1 MKEQDIQRKIIKYL
15 ESVGAYVVKVVA
27 SNKSGT
33 PDILACY
40 KGIFLAIEVKK
51 PETKT
56 NVSELQIYNINRIKQ
71 CGGIAI
77 VAWELSQVEATINE
91 INNNLMVVGGFKYV
105 D

>member
-40 KGIFLAIEVKK
+40 RGIFLAIEVKR

-56 NVSELQIYNINRIKQ
+56 SVSELQEYNIKKIKEA
-71 CGGIAI
+71 GGIAI
-77 VAWELSQVEATINE
+77 VSWDLDAVKAVVENI
-91 INNNLMVVGGFKYV
+91 NLML
-105 D
+105 

>member
-40 KGIFLAIEVKK
+40 RGIFLAIEVKR

-56 NVSELQIYNINRIKQ
+56 NVSELQIYNIKKIKEA
-71 CGGIAI
+71 GGVAI
-77 VAWELSQVEATINE
+77 VSWDLDTVKATIE
-91 INNNLMVVGGFKYV
+91 GINSNLMVIGGLK
-105 D
+105 

>member
-40 KGIFLAIEVKK
+40 RGIFLAIEVKR

-56 NVSELQIYNINRIKQ
+56 NVSELQEYNIKKIKEA
-71 CGGIAI
+71 GGVAI
-77 VAWELSQVEATINE
+77 VSWDLDAVKATVENINS
-91 INNNLMVVGGFKYV
+91 NLMVIGGLK
-105 D
+105 

>member
-40 KGIFLAIEVKK
+40 RGIFLAVEVKR
-51 PETKT
+51 PETRT
-56 NVSELQIYNINRIKQ
+56 NVSELQEYNIKKIKEA
-71 CGGIAI
+71 GGVAI
-77 VAWELSQVEATINE
+77 VSWDLDAVKATIE
-91 INNNLMVVGGFKYV
+91 DINSNLMVIGGLK
-105 D
+105 

>member
-40 KGIFLAIEVKK
+40 RGIFLAIEVKR

-56 NVSELQIYNINRIKQ
+56 NVSELQEYNIKKIKEA
-71 CGGIAI
+71 GGVAI
-77 VAWELSQVEATINE
+77 VSWDLDAVKATIE
-91 INNNLMVVGGFKYV
+91 DINSNLMVIGGLK
-105 D
+105 

>member
-40 KGIFLAIEVKK
+40 RGIFLAVEVKR

-56 NVSELQIYNINRIKQ
+56 NVSELQEYNIKKIKEA
-71 CGGIAI
+71 GGVAI
-77 VAWELSQVEATINE
+77 VSWDLDAVKATIE
-91 INNNLMVVGGFKYV
+91 DINSNLMVIGGLK
-105 D
+105 

>member
-40 KGIFLAIEVKK
+40 RGIFLAIEVKRH
-51 PETKT
+51 ETKT
-56 NVSELQIYNINRIKQ
+56 NVSELQEYNIKKIKEA
-71 CGGIAI
+71 GGVAI
-77 VAWELSQVEATINE
+77 VSWDLDAVKATIE
-91 INNNLMVVGGFKYV
+91 DINLML
-105 D
+105 

>member
-40 KGIFLAIEVKK
+40 RGIFLAVEVKR

-56 NVSELQIYNINRIKQ
+56 NVSELQEYNIKKIKEA
-71 CGGIAI
+71 GGIAI
-77 VAWELSQVEATINE
+77 VSWDLDAVKAVVDDINS
-91 INNNLMVVGGFKYV
+91 NLMVIGGLK
-105 D
+105 

>member
-40 KGIFLAIEVKK
+40 RGIFLAVEVKR

-56 NVSELQIYNINRIKQ
+56 NVSELQEYNIKKIKEA
-71 CGGIAI
+71 GGIAI
-77 VAWELSQVEATINE
+77 VSWDLDAVKAVVENI
-91 INNNLMVVGGFKYV
+91 NLMLQE

>member
-15 ESVGAYVVKVVA
+15 ESIGAYVVKVVA

-40 KGIFLAIEVKK
+40 RGIFLAIEVKR

-56 NVSELQIYNINRIKQ
+56 NVSELQEYNIKKIKEA
-71 CGGIAI
+71 GGIAI
-77 VAWELSQVEATINE
+77 VSWDLDAVKAVVENI
-91 INNNLMVVGGFKYV
+91 NLML
-105 D
+105 

>member
-40 KGIFLAIEVKK
+40 RGIFLAVEVKR

-56 NVSELQIYNINRIKQ
+56 NVSELQEYNIKKIKEA
-71 CGGIAI
+71 GGIAI
-77 VAWELSQVEATINE
+77 VSWDLDAVKATIKD
-91 INNNLMVVGGFKYV
+91 INLMLQE

>member
-40 KGIFLAIEVKK
+40 RGIFLAIEVKR

-56 NVSELQIYNINRIKQ
+56 NVSELQEYNIKKIKEA
-71 CGGIAI
+71 GGIAI
-77 VAWELSQVEATINE
+77 VSWDLDAVKAVVDNI
-91 INNNLMVVGGFKYV
+91 NLML
-105 D
+105 

>member
-40 KGIFLAIEVKK
+40 RGIFLAIEVKR

-56 NVSELQIYNINRIKQ
+56 NVSELQEYNIKKIKEA
-71 CGGIAI
+71 GGVAI
-77 VAWELSQVEATINE
+77 VSWDLDAVKATIKD
-91 INNNLMVVGGFKYV
+91 INLMLQE

>member
-40 KGIFLAIEVKK
+40 RGIFLAIEVKR

-56 NVSELQIYNINRIKQ
+56 NVSELQEYNIKKIKEA
-71 CGGIAI
+71 GGIAI
-77 VAWELSQVEATINE
+77 VSWDLDAVKATIND
-91 INNNLMVVGGFKYV
+91 INLML
-105 D
+105 

>member
-40 KGIFLAIEVKK
+40 RGIFLAVEVKR

-56 NVSELQIYNINRIKQ
+56 NVSELQEYNIKKIKEA
-71 CGGIAI
+71 GGVAI
-77 VAWELSQVEATINE
+77 VSWDLDAVKATIDN
-91 INNNLMVVGGFKYV
+91 INLML
-105 D
+105 

>member
-40 KGIFLAIEVKK
+40 RGIFLAIEVKR

-56 NVSELQIYNINRIKQ
+56 NGSELQEYNIKKIKEA
-71 CGGIAI
+71 GGVAI
-77 VAWELSQVEATINE
+77 VSWDLDAVKATIE
-91 INNNLMVVGGFKYV
+91 DINLMLQE

>member
-40 KGIFLAIEVKK
+40 RGIFLAIEVKR

-56 NVSELQIYNINRIKQ
+56 NVSELQEYNIKKIKEA
-71 CGGIAI
+71 GGIAI
-77 VAWELSQVEATINE
+77 VSWDLDAVKAVVDDI
-91 INNNLMVVGGFKYV
+91 NLML
-105 D
+105 

>member
-40 KGIFLAIEVKK
+40 RGIFLAIEVKR

-56 NVSELQIYNINRIKQ
+56 NVSELQEYNIKKIKEA
-71 CGGIAI
+71 GGVAI
-77 VAWELSQVEATINE
+77 VSWDLDAVKATIND
-91 INNNLMVVGGFKYV
+91 INLML
-105 D
+105 

>member
-40 KGIFLAIEVKK
+40 RGIFLAIEVKR

-56 NVSELQIYNINRIKQ
+56 NVSELQEYNIKKIKEA
-71 CGGIAI
+71 GGVAI
-77 VAWELSQVEATINE
+77 VSWDLDAVKAVVENI
-91 INNNLMVVGGFKYV
+91 NLMLQE

>member
-40 KGIFLAIEVKK
+40 RGIFLAIEVKR

-56 NVSELQIYNINRIKQ
+56 NVSELQEYNIKKIKEA
-71 CGGIAI
+71 GGVAI
-77 VAWELSQVEATINE
+77 VSWDLDAVKATIDN
-91 INNNLMVVGGFKYV
+91 INLML
-105 D
+105 

>member
-40 KGIFLAIEVKK
+40 RGIFLAIEVKR

-56 NVSELQIYNINRIKQ
+56 NVSELQEYNIKKIKEA
-71 CGGIAI
+71 GGVAI
-77 VAWELSQVEATINE
+77 VSWDLDAVKSTIDD
-91 INNNLMVVGGFKYV
+91 INLML
-105 D
+105 

>member
-40 KGIFLAIEVKK
+40 RGIFLAIEVKR

-56 NVSELQIYNINRIKQ
+56 NVSELQEYNIKKIKEA
-71 CGGIAI
+71 GGIAI
-77 VAWELSQVEATINE
+77 VSWDLDAVKAVVENI
-91 INNNLMVVGGFKYV
+91 NLMLQE

>member
-40 KGIFLAIEVKK
+40 RGIFLAIEVKR

-56 NVSELQIYNINRIKQ
+56 NVSELQEYNIKKIKEA
-71 CGGIAI
+71 GGVAI
-77 VAWELSQVEATINE
+77 VSWDLDVVKATIND
-91 INNNLMVVGGFKYV
+91 INSNLMVIGGLK
-105 D
+105 

>member
-40 KGIFLAIEVKK
+40 RGIFLAIEVKR

-56 NVSELQIYNINRIKQ
+56 NVSELQEYNIKKIKEA
-71 CGGIAI
+71 GGIAI
-77 VAWELSQVEATINE
+77 VSWDLDAVKDVVENI
-91 INNNLMVVGGFKYV
+91 NLML
-105 D
+105 

>member
-40 KGIFLAIEVKK
+40 RGIFLAVEVKR

-56 NVSELQIYNINRIKQ
+56 NVSELQEYNIKKIKEA
-71 CGGIAI
+71 GGIAI
-77 VAWELSQVEATINE
+77 VSWDLDAVKATIEN
-91 INNNLMVVGGFKYV
+91 INLML
-105 D
+105 

>member
-40 KGIFLAIEVKK
+40 RGIFLAIEVKR

-56 NVSELQIYNINRIKQ
+56 NVSELQEYNIKKIKEA
-71 CGGIAI
+71 GGIAI
-77 VAWELSQVEATINE
+77 VSWDLDAVKAVVERIL
-91 INNNLMVVGGFKYV
+91 I
-105 D
+105 

>member
-40 KGIFLAIEVKK
+40 RGIFLAIEVKR

-56 NVSELQIYNINRIKQ
+56 NVSELQEYNIKKIKEA
-71 CGGIAI
+71 GGIAI
-77 VAWELSQVEATINE
+77 VSWDLDAVKAVVENINS
-91 INNNLMVVGGFKYV
+91 NVVGGLK
-105 D
+105 

>member
-40 KGIFLAIEVKK
+40 RGIFLAIEVKR

-56 NVSELQIYNINRIKQ
+56 NVSELQEYNIKKIKEA
-71 CGGIAI
+71 GGVAI
-77 VAWELSQVEATINE
+77 VSWDLDAVKATIEN
-91 INNNLMVVGGFKYV
+91 INSNLMVIGGLK
-105 D
+105 

>member
-40 KGIFLAIEVKK
+40 RGIFLAIEVKR

-56 NVSELQIYNINRIKQ
+56 NVSELQEYNIKKIKEA
-71 CGGIAI
+71 GGIAI
-77 VAWELSQVEATINE
+77 VSWDLDAVRAVVENINS
-91 INNNLMVVGGFKYV
+91 NLMVIGGLK
-105 D
+105 

>member
-40 KGIFLAIEVKK
+40 RGIFLAIEVKR

-56 NVSELQIYNINRIKQ
+56 NVSELQEYNIKKIKEA
-71 CGGIAI
+71 GGVAI
-77 VAWELSQVEATINE
+77 VSWDLDAVKATIEN
-91 INNNLMVVGGFKYV
+91 INSML
-105 D
+105 

>member
-40 KGIFLAIEVKK
+40 RGIFLAIEVKR

-56 NVSELQIYNINRIKQ
+56 NVSELQEYNIKKIKEA
-71 CGGIAI
+71 GGIAI
-77 VAWELSQVEATINE
+77 VSWDLDAVKAVVENI
-91 INNNLMVVGGFKYV
+91 NLML
-105 D
+105 

>member
-40 KGIFLAIEVKK
+40 RGIFLAVEVKR

-56 NVSELQIYNINRIKQ
+56 NVSELQEYNIKKIKEA
-71 CGGIAI
+71 GGVAI
-77 VAWELSQVEATINE
+77 VSWDLDAVKAVVDDI
-91 INNNLMVVGGFKYV
+91 NLML
-105 D
+105 

>member
-40 KGIFLAIEVKK
+40 RGIFLAIEVKR

-56 NVSELQIYNINRIKQ
+56 NVSELQEYNIKKIKEA
-71 CGGIAI
+71 GGVAI
-77 VAWELSQVEATINE
+77 VSWDLDAVKATIEN
-91 INNNLMVVGGFKYV
+91 INLML
-105 D
+105 

>member
-15 ESVGAYVVKVVA
+15 EGVGAYVVKVVA

-40 KGIFLAIEVKK
+40 RCIFLAIEVKR

-56 NVSELQIYNINRIKQ
+56 NVSELQEYNIKKIKEA
-71 CGGIAI
+71 GGVAI
-77 VAWELSQVEATINE
+77 VSCDLDAVKATIE
-91 INNNLMVVGGFKYV
+91 DINLML
-105 D
+105 

>member
-40 KGIFLAIEVKK
+40 RGIFLAIEVKR

-56 NVSELQIYNINRIKQ
+56 NVSELQEYNIKKIKEA
-71 CGGIAI
+71 GGIAI
-77 VAWELSQVEATINE
+77 VSWDLDAVKATIE
-91 INNNLMVVGGFKYV
+91 GINLMLQE

>member
-40 KGIFLAIEVKK
+40 RGIFLAVEVKR

-56 NVSELQIYNINRIKQ
+56 NVSELQEYNIKKIKEA
-71 CGGIAI
+71 GGIAI
-77 VAWELSQVEATINE
+77 VSWDLDAVKAVVENINSM
-91 INNNLMVVGGFKYV
+91 L
-105 D
+105 

>member
-40 KGIFLAIEVKK
+40 RGIFLAIEVKR

-56 NVSELQIYNINRIKQ
+56 NVSELQEYNIKKIKEA
-71 CGGIAI
+71 GGIAI
-77 VAWELSQVEATINE
+77 VSWDLDAVKAVVEDI
-91 INNNLMVVGGFKYV
+91 NLML
-105 D
+105 